1 MSKTNKNEPFGSSLE
16 VSTVALG
23 GCGQGG
29 SINLYYNIARCCEYY
44 LRKTSIYL
52 NLINGRSPSV
62 AMASPPPFL
71 A

>member
-29 SINLYYNIARCCEYY
+29 SINLYYNIAKR
-44 LRKTSIYL
+44 L
-52 NLINGRSPSV
+52 
-62 AMASPPPFL
+62 
-71 A
+71 